1 MSNILFPKQGVI
13 LDACCI
19 INLCASGYMQSIL
32 EAVPSQIGVAA
43 YVYEKEVL
51 RIYAGPDEDITRE
64 VQQVD
69 LRPFADSGLLE
80 VVSTDDELERLV
92 VNFSV
97 ARIDSGE
104 AISAAIAVH
113 RAWSF
118 GTDDKSAIAFL
129 TQNFPQ
135 LHLLSTPDLLKHWV
149 DSVHPES
156 SMVSAM
162 LKNVRRRAKYEP
174 HAKHPL
180 YAWWKACVAEQSE
193 LL

>member
-1 MSNILFPKQGVI
+1 MSDILFPKQGVV

-32 EAVPSQIGVAA
+32 ESIPRQVGVAA

-51 RIYAGPDEDITRE
+51 RIYGGPDEDVTRE

-69 LRPFADSGLLE
+69 LQPFVDSSLLE
-80 VVSTDDELERLV
+80 VVFTDDELERLV

-104 AISAAIAVH
+104 AISAALAVH
-113 RAWSF
+113 RSWSF

-129 TQNFPQ
+129 AQKFPQ

-149 DSVHPES
+149 DSGHPQPS
-156 SMVSAM
+156 VVSTM

-180 YAWWKACVAEQSE
+180 YMWWKACVAGQSE
-193 LL
+193 

>member
-1 MSNILFPKQGVI
+1 MSDLLFPKQGII

-19 INLCASGYMQSIL
+19 INLCASGYIQSIL
-32 EAVPSQIGVAA
+32 EAIPGQVAVAA

-51 RIYAGPDEDITRE
+51 RIYAGPDEDVTRE

-69 LRPFADSGLLE
+69 LQPFADSGLLE
-80 VVSTDDELERLV
+80 VVFTDDELERLV

-97 ARIDSGE
+97 APIDSGE

-118 GTDDKSAIAFL
+118 GTDDKLAIAFL
-129 TQNFPQ
+129 KQNFPQ

-149 DSVHPES
+149 DCVRPRPSE
-156 SMVSAM
+156 VSAM
-162 LKNVRRRAKYEP
+162 LRNVRRRAKYEP
-174 HAKHPL
+174 HTKHHL
-180 YAWWKACVAEQSE
+180 YMWWKTSIAESSE
-193 LL
+193 